1 VGKLDGKVAIVTGGA
16 GGIGSSSARR
26 LAGEGAAVVVAD
38 RDLAGAQ
45 AVAASIGDAAM
56 AVEFD
61 ATDAASVEHVIDVA
75 VQTYGRL
82 DVLHNNVALTESAW
96 GTDLTVLETPIEV
109 WDITLSVNLRSH
121 VVATKAALPHLMR
134 DGGGSIINMAS
145 VAGDRGRP
153 ALTAYGT
160 SKAAVMHFTRFL
172 AAQYGRSHV
181 RSNCI
186 APGVILTDQLRANA
200 PDLEASTL
208 ETLPFHRVG
217 RPEDVASVVLFLAS
231 DDAAFVNGQVIRVDG
246 GATAGTD
253 PRPRS

>member
-1 VGKLDGKVAIVTGGA
+1 MGKLDGKTAVVTGGA
-16 GGIGSSSARR
+16 GGIGSATARR
-26 LAGEGAAVVVAD
+26 LAEEGAAVVVAD
-38 RDLAGAQ
+38 RDLAGAR
-45 AVAASIGDAAM
+45 AVADSIGDAAT

-61 ATDAASVEHVIDVA
+61 AVDAASVEHVIDVA
-75 VQTYGRL
+75 VQTHGRL

-96 GTDLTVLETPIEV
+96 HTDLTVLETPLEV
-109 WDITLSVNLRSH
+109 WDLTYSVNLRSH
-121 VVATKAALPHLMR
+121 VVATRAALPHLIR
-134 DGGGSIINMAS
+134 CGGSIINMAS

-231 DDAAFVNGQVIRVDG
+231 DDAAFVNGQVVRVDG

-253 PRPRS
+253 PRPRVP